1 MESILKGSLWEF
13 VRPYLSPDVVVQLR
27 VTVQCW
33 NIGENHGPVGAFF
46 LSLLKLDRRSEDSSD
61 MVTLRQ
67 KNMLRDW
74 MSNAAMDGW
83 YRLGMCDRSCA
94 TSMRGPRW

>member
-33 NIGENHGPVGAFF
+33 NIGENYGLFRAFF
-46 LSLLKLDRRSEDSSD
+46 LLKLDRRSEDSSD
-61 MVTLRQ
+61 METLR
-67 KNMLRDW
+67 KMNMLRDW
-74 MSNAAMDGW
+74 MSDAAMDGCTDW
-83 YRLGMCDRSCA
+83 ACVTQCL
-94 TSMRGPRW
+94 